1 MKYIIFFFL
10 LPCFAIAQSPEQQAA
25 EILRNMAE
33 LKAAYIQLQAKAD
46 SIDAEL
52 VRIHQ
57 AQQFRADLQALL
69 FEKPVKWY
77 IQPVAAILP
86 KKVFTIKNQNN
97 Q

>member
-10 LPCFAIAQSPEQQAA
+10 IPCFAIAQSPEQLAA
-25 EILRNMAE
+25 EILRERAAIQTEYARLDSLKAE
-33 LKAAYIQLQAKAD
+33 LKQIE
-46 SIDAEL
+46 I
-52 VRIHQ
+52 

-69 FEKPVKWY
+69 FEPSPKWY

-86 KKVFTIKNQNN
+86 KKVFIIKNKNN